1 MPLSEEEWQGLQE
14 GDELLSFS
22 EAGSFPAYVAALRGG
37 VDADGRL
44 LVRPAGAV
52 PREDLE
58 EATLGD
64 FPGGYG
70 PHASGVVAGRDIRGR
85 SSRAQVAALFLDLG
99 VGGREALSFPD
110 GSETKGW
117 VNRGGAA
124 VEIHVETAIGRA

>member
-1 MPLSEEEWQGLQE
+1 MPLSEEEWRGLQE

-22 EAGSFPAYVAALRGG
+22 EAGFSPAYVAALRGG

-44 LVRPAGAV
+44 LVCPAGAV
-52 PREDLE
+52 PREGLE
-58 EATLGD
+58 EATLGG

-70 PHASGVVAGRDIRGR
+70 PRASGVVAGRDVRGR

-110 GSETKGW
+110 GSETKGR

-124 VEIHVETAIGRA
+124 VEIHVETAIDRA

>member
-1 MPLSEEEWQGLQE
+1 MKLQG
-14 GDELLSFS
+14 GDELLFFS

-37 VDADGRL
+37 ADADGRL

-52 PREDLE
+52 PREGLE

-70 PHASGVVAGRDIRGR
+70 PHANGVVAGRDIRGR
-85 SSRAQVAALFLDLG
+85 ASRAQVAALFLDLD
-99 VGGREALSFPD
+99 VGGHEALSFPD
-110 GSETKGW
+110 APETQGW

-124 VEIHVETAIGRA
+124 VEIHVETAIDRA